1 MPFIHMMTNVP
12 VSEAAEKAMKEAF
25 GKAISIIPGKSEQW
39 LMVDIEGEHRLY
51 LAGSGEPAAMV
62 EVSLYGSAAGGTYN
76 KLTGAVTETVVK
88 NLGID
93 PARVYVKYAETPYWG
108 WNGENF

>member
-39 LMVDIEGEHRLY
+39 LMADIEGEHRLY

-62 EVSLYGSAAGGTYN
+62 EVTYN